1 MSFLTKSSC
10 SLLQRRTFASTA
22 CALGK
27 AHNHQ
32 VAEKSAVPDYP
43 YPPSRWYKQ
52 SNLGLYGQQKIHFG
66 NMVSERNKI
75 KTRRYWR
82 PNVHRKRLWSESLGS
97 FIRMRITTRVLRT
110 IDKCGGLDE
119 YLLGEKAARVKDLG
133 VAGWKLRWR
142 IMQTEKVKERFRAER
157 EAAGLPPREEASL
170 DSDGQLASKEQIE
183 HEIRKYDEELQRGP
197 DLEMAEEVEEGEGE
211 FMQEELAPA
220 EKKVL

>member
-1 MSFLTKSSC
+1 M
-10 SLLQRRTFASTA
+10 
-22 CALGK
+22 
-27 AHNHQ
+27 
-32 VAEKSAVPDYP
+32 
-43 YPPSRWYKQ
+43 
-52 SNLGLYGQQKIHFG
+52 
-66 NMVSERNKI
+66 
-75 KTRRYWR
+75 
-82 PNVHRKRLWSESLGS
+82 
-97 FIRMRITTRVLRT
+97 LRT

-157 EAAGLPPREEASL
+157 ETAGLPPREEASL